1 MYSIERIKEI
11 RTANNLKQ
19 EDMAK
24 ILNISRSTYSM
35 WESNNDIFPIK
46 RLITFCD
53 YFNVSLDYI
62 CNLTDKKQYKNSKKG
77 IDTILSGQ
85 RLKELRKSNNLTQV
99 NLAQDLNIA
108 PTIIVE
114 YEHGKYIVSIHVLYA
129 LCKKYNISADYLLG
143 KTNNP
148 KIQK

>member
-1 MYSIERIKEI
+1 MYSIERIKKI
-11 RTANNLKQ
+11 RTTNNLKQ

-148 KIQK
+148 KILK

>member
-11 RTANNLKQ
+11 RTTNNLKQ

-148 KIQK
+148 KILK